1 MKSDEEHP
9 VRASSL
15 PAFSTDLHKHHVT
28 AHRETHLKPK
38 EEKEMTLDQ
47 VDRPWAGPSG
57 VAGMTETIPEDTGRR
72 GQAKENVGLT
82 WGA

>member
-1 MKSDEEHP
+1 MLTGRDVQQETAAPRAPLQCRGGASLQGVVKSDEGHP

-38 EEKEMTLDQ
+38 EEE
-47 VDRPWAGPSG
+47 
-57 VAGMTETIPEDTGRR
+57 RR
-72 GQAKENVGLT
+72 
-82 WGA
+82 